1 MNIQEQRRARFEKWI
16 LDNHC
21 GDEDLVLRD
30 NEGEYYSVGVAE
42 RWEMY
47 NAALDSIEIE
57 LPPSITASD
66 AYDATGMDDEDA
78 ASCAQMVN
86 GAIASCGAFIRA
98 AGLKVTP

>member
-47 NAALDSIEIE
+47 NAALDSIVIE
-57 LPPSITASD
+57 LPEKWGEYTEAGHAACD
-66 AYDATGMDDEDA
+66 AIDSCRA
-78 ASCAQMVN
+78 A
-86 GAIASCGAFIRA
+86 IEA
-98 AGLKVTP
+98 AGLKVAP